1 MVSGGSYKRCGYQI
15 WKLGG
20 FGMSKE
26 SELKVIHFDLEKK
39 VFEVNGVPLPN
50 DCDKLDLSF
59 ENGAWILTYNSRI
72 TLSRR

>member
-1 MVSGGSYKRCGYQI
+1 
-15 WKLGG
+15 
-20 FGMSKE
+20 MSKE
-26 SELKVIHFDLEKK
+26 SELKVLHFDLEKK

-59 ENGAWILTYNSRI
+59 ENGEWVLTYNARI

>member
-1 MVSGGSYKRCGYQI
+1 
-15 WKLGG
+15 
-20 FGMSKE
+20 MSKE

-50 DCDKLDLSF
+50 DCDKLELSF
-59 ENGAWILTYNSRI
+59 ENGEWILTYNSRI